1 MEYGTSPG
9 YLQGADLHNLGS
21 GNESFFDAPVEN
33 TVDFVTKIPAF
44 AVTSIASGINSIY
57 NSGVVAGNF
66 FGITDAQENDLQQT
80 LGSYDDNLGQYYEAH
95 KEAVDLTGF
104 IATSFVPGIG
114 GVKLMNAGQRAL
126 SGAMKS
132 GGVGRSLAEA
142 TGLVETLGAGGKTLT
157 RIAGE
162 ALAEGNQTFT
172 LLNSGVLKAIAGGVG
187 QATLDSFAFEALV
200 QATMFRSPI
209 LEHQDFKDI
218 GSNILTG
225 TVLGGAIGGTFNA
238 AGVYGGIK
246 KILVSEDLRIKP
258 FTKVS
263 GTHGLTDAS
272 DRMVIRAGDMSLI
285 PEGVDA
291 KTIQLGKDT
300 LNNLKL
306 ANRKDLHALV
316 GGGEEGLGNQI
327 ADLLDTLPHD
337 QVANVMG
344 GAKLIARPGYEMV
357 TGEGGTVAY
366 VRLHGTDGVGDVT
379 FDAVRKGEQTLAD
392 TVTPVKN
399 QTPKQAID
407 AVVDSHKFSAAKH
420 WTMATATNA
429 SEVEARYIWAETKA
443 VYKEGMTIHTS
454 DIPRLEGALRKGMAD
469 INITDGVHDWRVTN
483 LDDLRNEVIRAKQET
498 AHELTL
504 AKNAAWTT
512 ADGIPTSAEIAK
524 AVNVSIKSLESQ
536 VGGDVATGGA
546 SMFAR
551 QDAQKA
557 FDTLREAAGQ
567 PVGEMSNLAYIPQHV
582 KVVYDATRSAGVN
595 SDLVSAITNVAMVQ
609 KIAKQKVDMA
619 FANFSTELSGRF
631 PAISQKEIAGSNRYG
646 AGAGVISSANGDYLT
661 LASKVEAIGKA
672 TADLITQ
679 TQKRTQDVVESSA
692 LRLRGDQAGAIEFS
706 KLNDLRNSTTE
717 KYVLNSKGDG
727 LIVKSVKEYNDAVLA
742 GQGKANL
749 VKPVLQEGTPEQVKF
764 VNANAADAVK
774 ADIKANGYR
783 VEHENALRQ
792 AEGAEGTKDASG
804 FYGWKPNPQGMKFFA
819 FVKNETIT
827 GKAAGHTSM
836 IHAASEEQLNQM
848 ISKARA
854 IPGMKVYTKEDTKNF
869 FEANKSY
876 EFDRTLHE
884 NYIDSSLKSAG
895 VNNQFFPKTDP
906 DAIVNE
912 WMASHAKRDSSL
924 ARDSVAVKYGNEF
937 DQLEQLGK
945 QYTGTASSQYGV
957 TAKSIESTMAN
968 PYNDYRKTAL
978 NISRLGEYPLLSSVN
993 RGLSDAVDGTIQ
1005 HIVDAWKQTKTV
1017 GDLDRINRLLVDAGI
1032 NHSYKSAAELILA
1045 NHTMP
1050 KPYLSNFIRGA
1061 NTILANTFLRLDFL
1075 NPIANAIGA
1084 QVLLGSETRNIH
1096 KQLLRDVKA
1105 GGVTVPGT
1113 ADAILSPSKLIGKA
1127 NADWFR
1133 DTPELDDMFKALG
1146 LTSSMRDQMKSMLRD
1161 DLTLAGGETVAQ
1173 TQNMLTRA
1181 LAKARD
1187 LTDVGEKVTGNKMAE
1202 EYNRFISA
1210 HVAKQVADTRLAA
1223 GLMQADDVTS
1233 FMNTFVNRTQT
1244 NALASQ
1250 RPLLFQGPI
1259 GQAIGL
1265 FQSFQFNTMQ
1275 QLFRG
1280 VSEGGAKDAAMMI
1293 GLQGTMF
1300 GLNGLPAFQYINQHI
1315 IGTASGNK
1323 DHTDAYSALYG
1334 AAGKT
1339 AGDWLMYGIP
1349 SNLLQTNLYSRGDIN
1364 PRTLTVVPVAPQDIV
1379 AISAFSKFAVN
1390 IKETVGKI
1398 AGGGDVWQ
1406 SVLQGLEHN
1415 GLSRPLAGLAQTM
1428 QAAGGSGKVFSTT
1441 NAGDV
1446 SFTNDF
1452 MSLATLSRL
1461 AGGKPLDEALAN
1473 DEVARSMVYKAADK
1487 ERMKVATETFKSSVI
1502 GKTGAVGAGA
1512 GDIDPTAVHNYM
1524 EAFVH
1529 NGGRAESFN
1538 QNMLNAMTRA
1548 NTPRANQITGT
1559 LKGPYAQHMK
1569 DLMGGNVDD
1578 FRSQNQS
1585 QE

>member
-9 YLQGADLHNLGS
+9 YLHGADLHNVGS
-21 GNESFFDAPVEN
+21 GTDSFFDAPIDN
-33 TVDFVTKIPAF
+33 TVDFVAKIPAF

-66 FGITDAQENDLQQT
+66 LGISDAQENDLQQT
-80 LGSYDDNLGQYYEAH
+80 LGNFDDNLGQYYEAH
-95 KEAVDLTGF
+95 KSAVDLTGF
-104 IATSFVPGIG
+104 VATSFVPGLG
-114 GVKLMNAGQRAL
+114 GVKLMNTGQRML
-126 SGAMKS
+126 SGAMKT

-142 TGLVETLGAGGKTLT
+142 TGLVETLGAGGKSLT
-157 RIAGE
+157 QIAGE
-162 ALAEGNQTFT
+162 ALAQGNQTFT
-172 LLNSGVLKAIAGGVG
+172 VMNSGVLKAIAGGVG
-187 QATLDSFAFEALV
+187 QATLDSFAFEAMV

-209 LEHQDFKDI
+209 LEQQDISDI
-218 GSNILTG
+218 GHNILVG
-225 TVLGGAIGGTFNA
+225 TVLGGAIGGAFNA
-238 AGVYGGIK
+238 AGVYGGVK
-246 KILVSEDLRIKP
+246 KILVGEDLRIKP
-258 FTKVS
+258 FTQVS

-300 LNNLKL
+300 LNNLRL
-306 ANRKDLHALV
+306 ANRKDMHALT

-337 QVANVMG
+337 QVANVIG
-344 GAKLIARPGYEMV
+344 GAKLVARPGYIV
-357 TGEGGTVAY
+357 TAGEGGTVAH

-379 FDAVRKGEQTLAD
+379 FDALRKGEQTLAD
-392 TVTPVKN
+392 AVTPLKG

-407 AVVDSHKFSAAKH
+407 AVVDSHKFTPAKQ
-420 WTMATATNA
+420 WRMATASGA
-429 SEVEARYIWAETKA
+429 AEVEARYIWAETKA
-443 VYKEGMTIHTS
+443 VYKSGMTINVT
-454 DIPRLEGALRKGMAD
+454 DIPLLEGALKRGIAD
-469 INITDGVHDWRVTN
+469 ITVDDGVHSWKISN
-483 LDDLRNEVIRAKQET
+483 LDDLKNEVIRSKQEL

-524 AVNVSIKSLESQ
+524 AVNVSVKSLESQ
-536 VGGDVATGGA
+536 VGGEIETGGA

-557 FDTLREAAGQ
+557 FDAARVAAGQ
-567 PVGEMSNLAYIPQHV
+567 AIGEVSNLAYIPQHV

-609 KIAKQKVDMA
+609 KIAKQKADMA
-619 FANFSTELSGRF
+619 FSNFSTELNGRF
-631 PAISQKEIAGSNRYG
+631 PKISQREISGSNRYG
-646 AGAGVISSANGDYLT
+646 AGAGVVTSANGDYLT

-679 TQKRTQDVVESSA
+679 TQKRTSDVIESVA

-706 KLNDLRNSTTE
+706 KLNDLRNSTVE
-717 KYVLNSKGDG
+717 KYVLNDAGDG
-727 LIVKSVKEYNDAVLA
+727 LIVKSVKEYQDAVRA
-742 GQGKANL
+742 GKGKANIAI
-749 VKPVLQEGTPEQVKF
+749 PVLQEGIPEQVKF
-764 VNANAADAVK
+764 VNANAADAIK
-774 ADIKANGYR
+774 ADIKANGNR

-804 FYGWKPNPQGMKFFA
+804 FYGWKPDPKSMKFFA
-819 FVKNETIT
+819 FVKDETIT

-836 IHAASEEQLNQM
+836 IHAATEEQLSKM
-848 ISKARA
+848 IEKART
-854 IPGMKVYTKEDTKNF
+854 ISGMKVYTKEDTKNF
-869 FEANKSY
+869 FEAHKSY

-895 VNNQFFPKTDP
+895 INNQFFPKTDP

-912 WMASHAKRDSSL
+912 WTASHLKRDSAL
-924 ARDSVAVKYGNEF
+924 ARDAVAVKYGNEF

-957 TAKSIESTMAN
+957 TAKSIETTMAN

-993 RGLSDAVDGTIQ
+993 RGLSNAVDGTIQ
-1005 HIVDAWKQTKTV
+1005 HIVDAWKEVKV
-1017 GDLDRINRLLVDAGI
+1017 VSDLDRINTLLSDAGI
-1032 NHSYKSAAELILA
+1032 SHAYKSAAELILA

-1075 NPIANAIGA
+1075 NPIANAVGA

-1096 KQLLRDVKA
+1096 KQLLRDMDVA
-1105 GGVTVPGT
+1105 GVTVPGT
-1113 ADAILSPSKLIGKA
+1113 NNTILSPNKLIAKA
-1127 NADWFR
+1127 NADWFK
-1133 DTPELDDMFKALG
+1133 DTLELDQSFKFLG

-1173 TQNMLTRA
+1173 TQTMLTRA
-1181 LAKARD
+1181 LAKAQQ
-1187 LTDVGEKVTGNKMAE
+1187 LTETGEKITGNKLAE

-1210 HVAKQVADTRLAA
+1210 HVAKQVAGARVAS
-1223 GLMQADDVTS
+1223 GLMSVDDVIP

-1250 RPLLFQGPI
+1250 RPLLFQGPV

-1280 VSEGGAKDAAMMI
+1280 VSEGGAKDAAMMM

-1323 DHTDAYSALYG
+1323 NHTDAYSALYG

-1364 PRTLTVVPVAPQDIV
+1364 PRTLTVVPVAPQDVIAV
-1379 AISAFSKFAVN
+1379 SAFTKFASN
-1390 IKETVGKI
+1390 LKETVGKI

-1415 GLSRPLAGLAQTM
+1415 GISRPLSGLAQTM

-1446 SFTNDF
+1446 SFTNDL

-1473 DEVARSMVYKAADK
+1473 DEVSRSMVYKAADK
-1487 ERMKVATETFKSSVI
+1487 VRLKTATETFKSSVI
-1502 GKTGAVGAGA
+1502 GKAG
-1512 GDIDPTAVHNYM
+1512 GGESIDPTVVHDYM
-1524 EAFVH
+1524 AAFVR
-1529 NGGRAESFN
+1529 NGGRVESFN
-1538 QNMLNAMTRA
+1538 QNMLNTMTRTS
-1548 NTPRANQITGT
+1548 TPRANQIIGA
-1559 LKGPYAQHMK
+1559 LKGPYAEHMK
-1569 DLMGGNVDD
+1569 SLMGGSVED
-1578 FRSQNQS
+1578 FRSQPAL
-1585 QE
+1585 E